1 MMATGWT
8 RTLALVVVGF
18 LGWLLASTSATAA
31 PAPAADWEAA
41 ETAEAEALRAELRS
55 LDKSLAAARSSGKT
69 AKSTLRDEI
78 DGLSKKVTRLRVDNA
93 RAAQRLPAVERARSH
108 SAQDHDLTELLSRM
122 QARLATD
129 APPETLPQVVAALL
143 AQIEAEG
150 SLRLHP
156 DAELFDDDGK
166 LTHGPV
172 VRVGKVAAV
181 WMTDPPAPLI
191 TTANGL
197 QTAHRMV
204 GGRTVRGDAQIVR
217 MVLQDPDMPPAL
229 DAFVTT
235 GWRAQMDAGGP
246 IMWVLL
252 WIGVAALLV
261 LIERTLGL
269 LWSTAR
275 WKREQA
281 RFEHAVR
288 ERRVNTLLHVEGW
301 LAKPLVVAAS
311 ARCPSCTTPAH
322 GDTEERAT
330 QALMVM
336 RERLLRRL
344 SLVNVAAGV
353 APLLGLLGTVTGMIH
368 TFSVVTT
375 TGTSEPQQLAE
386 GISQALLTT
395 QFGLAIAIPAF
406 LGHALLSRAAR
417 RILASAEQT
426 VLWYLHGTDL
436 GHYGH
441 DHDDDQDHAHDH
453 DDPHHDHAHVH
464 RRVKG
469 HDAH

>member
-1 MMATGWT
+1 MITPPWT
-8 RTLALVVVGF
+8 RGVGIVVATIV
-18 LGWLLASTSATAA
+18 GWLLASSVAIAA
-31 PAPAADWEAA
+31 PSPAPDWDAAQAVEADG
-41 ETAEAEALRAELRS
+41 LRAELRS
-55 LDKSLAAARSSGKT
+55 LEKSLAAARTSSKT
-69 AKSTLRDEI
+69 AKSSLRAEI
-78 DGLSKKVTRLRVDNA
+78 DGISKKVTRLRVDNA
-93 RAAQRLPAVERARSH
+93 RSAQRLPAAERARSQ

-122 QARLATD
+122 QARLSTD
-129 APPETLPQVVAALL
+129 TPPTTLPRAVAALL
-143 AQIEAEG
+143 AHVEAEG

-156 DAELFDDDGK
+156 HADLFDDDGK
-166 LTHGPV
+166 LTQGPV
-172 VRVGKVAAV
+172 VRVGKVAAA

-191 TTANGL
+191 ATTNGL
-197 QTAHRMV
+197 QTATRMV
-204 GGRTVRGDAQIVR
+204 GGRAVRGEAQIVR
-217 MVLQDPDMPPAL
+217 MVLQDPDAPPAL

-235 GWRAQMDAGGP
+235 GWRAKMDAGGP

-252 WIGVAALLV
+252 WIGVGALLV
-261 LIERTLGL
+261 IVERTIGL
-269 LWSTAR
+269 TWSTAR

-281 RFEHAVR
+281 RFENAVR

-375 TGTSEPQQLAE
+375 TGTSEPQMLAE

-441 DHDDDQDHAHDH
+441 DHDHHDH
-453 DDPHHDHAHVH
+453 DHDHDHHDHSHVH
-464 RRVKG
+464 GRVKG